1 MRTTN
6 VITSD
11 SEDVLSRHLEKTRI
25 SNPNPP
31 ENEDKTLSVNPFLH
45 LSDKATIDLSVEWRT
60 KPTELENLV
69 NNLNTTPNRRTW
81 NYLSPENDCLKDAK
95 AFCERFNWSENIFM
109 NFRRLLCGYQ
119 GLPLI
124 LLKNPKNDDL
134 TFEEMVNR
142 TPTLLWIKQVLEEF
156 NLTLDN
162 VMVLD
167 MFPFL
172 TNDFL
177 DSLDREER
185 KARVKEA
192 FSMAI
197 ELIQKIRPSI
207 VLSCQCSARYTYL
220 HGRWGGFTN
229 PLIDVLSSS
238 MSEAEQQRVSKESI
252 GDHTFHVIKAFHPAK
267 IYYEDGQEKQDI
279 DNLLRDI
286 FSKVFSAYGESK
298 ALYKKSLRD
307 KLVATAAKL
316 HKTGSKCLDLI
327 SHYERIEP
335 LVPANWAHEAK
346 GDSFSELKRSVSE
359 ILISVKK
366 LQKEQL

>member
-31 ENEDKTLSVNPFLH
+31 ENDDKTLSVNPFLH
-45 LSDKATIDLSVEWRT
+45 LFDIDTPFEWRT

-95 AFCERFNWSENIFM
+95 AFCERFGWSEIIFM

-124 LLKNPKNDDL
+124 LLMNPKNDDL

-142 TPTLLWIKQVLEEF
+142 TPTLFWIKQVLEKL

-177 DSLDREER
+177 DSLDRKER
-185 KARVKEA
+185 KARVKES
-192 FSMAI
+192 FSLAI

-207 VLSCQCSARYTYL
+207 VLSCQCFARYTYQYE
-220 HGRWGGFTN
+220 RWGWFTD

-238 MSEAEQQRVSKESI
+238 MSEAKQQRVPKVSI

-267 IYYEDGQEKQDI
+267 ISYEDGQEKQVI

-286 FSKVFSAYGESK
+286 FSKVFSGYGKSK
-298 ALYKKSLRD
+298 ALYKKSLKD
-307 KLVATAAKL
+307 KLDATATKL
-316 HKTGSKCLDLI
+316 HKIGLKYLDLM
-327 SHYERIEP
+327 SRYERIEP
-335 LVPANWAHEAK
+335 SGPASWAHEVK
-346 GDSFSELKRSVSE
+346 SDSFSELKRSMLE

-366 LQKEQL
+366 LQEEQL